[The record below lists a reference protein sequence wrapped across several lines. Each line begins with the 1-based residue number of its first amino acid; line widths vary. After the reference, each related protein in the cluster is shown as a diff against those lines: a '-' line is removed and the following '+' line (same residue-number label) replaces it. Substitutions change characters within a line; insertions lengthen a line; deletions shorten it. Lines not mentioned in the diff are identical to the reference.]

1 LSDRDFTRVNSHSGR
16 DLCSGIR
23 EARGVLIAFLVL
35 LGVNLVVVVALLAI
49 VVSRRRWVGGQT
61 GAFKGAIRLT
71 AGQVDGLGSKWRKGY
86 GRWVRDILVWTKGP
100 LFFRNELVLADAAID
115 RAAESDEVK
124 RLGDAPVVVELA
136 VDGASVFVAA
146 HGEDRDLALGPYGD
160 RSRTSV
166 LS

>member
-1 LSDRDFTRVNSHSGR
+1 LSDHDFTRVNSRSGR

-23 EARGVLIAFLVL
+23 EARGVLVAFLIL
-35 LGVNLVVVVALLAI
+35 LGDLVVVVALLAI

-136 VDGASVFVAA
+136 ADAASVFVAA
-146 HGEDRDLALGPYGD
+146 HAEDRDLALGPYGD